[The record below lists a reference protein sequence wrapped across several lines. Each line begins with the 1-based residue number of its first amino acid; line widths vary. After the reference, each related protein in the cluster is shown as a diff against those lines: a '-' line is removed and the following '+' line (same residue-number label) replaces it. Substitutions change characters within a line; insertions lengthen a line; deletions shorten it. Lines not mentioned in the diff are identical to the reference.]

1 MDETTRHE
9 ADEITRSRPFARTSR
24 RLTHWAGSLRG
35 VLLLSVFGLVWLGVG
50 AASGYPRWWE
60 LVITVSFPFLT
71 LLLLALIQHT
81 QTHNSNA
88 VALKLD
94 ELLVSLGPASDAMVR
109 IEEGSQEDL
118 ERLQD
123 HFGEHSEA
131 ARDQRTGRK

>member
-1 MDETTRHE
+1 MDETMRHE
-9 ADEITRSRPFARTSR
+9 AEEITRSRPFARTSR
-24 RLTHWAGSLRG
+24 LLTHWVGSLRG
-35 VLLLSVFGLVWLGVG
+35 VLLLSGFALVWLGVG

-94 ELLVSLGPASDAMVR
+94 ELLMSLGPASDAMVR

-123 HFGEHSEA
+123 HFGERSEA
-131 ARDQRTGRK
+131 AREQRSGSK